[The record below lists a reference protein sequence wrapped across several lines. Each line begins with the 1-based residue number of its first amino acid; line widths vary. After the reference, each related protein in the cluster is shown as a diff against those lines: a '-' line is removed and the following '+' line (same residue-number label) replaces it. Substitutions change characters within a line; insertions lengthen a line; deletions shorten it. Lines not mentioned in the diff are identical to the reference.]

1 MSNIESETLEF
12 WERKKA
18 DYEECLEQE
27 LAMDNPDDLLIELLK
42 DHIEE
47 FERKREFRNVE
58 IAIRIKIRE

>member
-1 MSNIESETLEF
+1 MSNIEVETLEF

-27 LAMDNPDDLLIELLK
+27 LAMENPDDTLIELLR

-47 FERKREFRNVE
+47 C
-58 IAIRIKIRE
+58 IREIDVRD